1 MRQLTSLDAQFL
13 ALETPRQSG
22 HVGGV
27 AILDTSTAP
36 GGKVDATDIQALIA
50 ERLPILPPLRWRLEE
65 VPLGL
70 DYPYWVDDPEFD
82 LDFHVRELALP
93 APGSDEQLAEQV
105 ARIFSRPLDR
115 ARPLWELYVIG
126 GLASGH
132 TAVLTKIHHALIDGL
147 SGAEIMGLLL
157 DLTPEGREPPKVEHS
172 PDDGPVPGQAA
183 MFARGLLGLPRYPLR
198 ALRALPSAVPNLA
211 ETPFSAL
218 PGADIVGRLANRAQ
232 RTVTRQAGPADA
244 RGKLN
249 APRTTFSGRVSAHRR
264 FTFGRLQLDDVKA
277 VKNAYGCTV
286 NDVVVSICAG
296 AVRRWL
302 LAHDELPDDPL
313 VAQIPVSVRT
323 DAQAGTYGNRIMLMS
338 APLYT
343 DEADPVRRLER
354 THEALAGMKERHRA
368 LPADLLQDVNHFI
381 PPAVFSRAAR
391 LTFRLA
397 TSRQGRPT
405 WNLVISNVPGP
416 QIPLYL
422 AGARLV
428 ANYPVSVIT
437 DGMGLNITVMSY
449 LGHLDFGIVAD
460 REQMPDVADLMG
472 WLGAELRL
480 LMPKR
485 SPRGARTAAGNGK
498 PAMAKAAAAKAAR
511 AAKAKP
517 ATAPPAG
524 GARRKAG

>member
-22 HVGGV
+22 HVGSV
-27 AILDTSTAP
+27 AILDTSSAP
-36 GGKVDATDIQALIA
+36 GGTLDAADIQALVA
-50 ERLPILPPLRWRLEE
+50 ERLPILPPLRWRLAE
-65 VPLGL
+65 VPFGL
-70 DYPYWVDDPEFD
+70 DYPYWIEDPEFD
-82 LDFHVRELALP
+82 LDFHVRELALA
-93 APGSDEQLAEQV
+93 APGTDEQLAEQV
-105 ARIFSRPLDR
+105 ARIVARPLDR

-132 TAVLTKIHHALIDGL
+132 TAMLTKIHHALIDGL

-157 DLTPEGREPPKVEHS
+157 DLTPEGREPPKLVRA
-172 PDDGPVPGQAA
+172 PDDRPTPGQLE
-183 MFARGLLGLPRYPLR
+183 MLGRGLLGLPRYPVR
-198 ALRALPSAVPNLA
+198 ALRALPTAVPNLA

-218 PGADIVGRLANRAQ
+218 PGVAAVGRLARGAQ
-232 RTVTRQAGPADA
+232 RTLGGGAVPVDGA
-244 RGKLN
+244 RLH
-249 APRTTFSGRVSAHRR
+249 APKTSFNGRVSAHRR
-264 FTFGRLQLDDVKA
+264 FAFGQLLLDDVKT
-277 VKNAYGCTV
+277 VKNAHGSTV

-302 LAHDELPDDPL
+302 VAHDELPDDPL

-338 APLYT
+338 APLFT
-343 DEADPVRRLER
+343 NEADPVRRLAL

-368 LPADLLQDVNHFI
+368 LPADLLQDANHFI

-397 TSRQGRPT
+397 TSRPGRPT

-416 QIPLYL
+416 QFPLYC

-449 LGHLDFGIVAD
+449 LGHLDFGIIAD
-460 REQMPDVADLMG
+460 RRQMPDVADLMG
-472 WLGAELRL
+472 WLDDELRAL
-480 LMPKR
+480 LPRRRVR
-485 SPRGARTAAGNGK
+485 SR
-498 PAMAKAAAAKAAR
+498 PAIREAR
-511 AAKAKP
+511 AAP
-517 ATAPPAG
+517 NGGPPAA
-524 GARRKAG
+524 GAPSRAKRRPRAG